1 MDCYCN
7 EIVQSLQTKKLRSI
21 SYLGAFR
28 LLGEF
33 KPQSFI
39 RPLIKYF
46 KLFASFPIHLSFA
59 CQHLACLILLT

>member
-7 EIVQSLQTKKLRSI
+7 EIVQGPLTKKLRSI

-59 CQHLACLILLT
+59 CRHIVCLILLT